1 MADVDAALHQ
11 EARDGD
17 VTAQDCAIQ
26 HRVAVLVHVA
36 SVDGVQRAARVV
48 HAAKKDRG
56 PQLPLRAIKNHL
68 TKSNCKILIRYP
80 INPINLKSKTV
91 PACPTSWNPVAR
103 ERIC

>member
-17 VTAQDCAIQ
+17 MTAQDRAIQ

-36 SVDGVQRAARVV
+36 SVDGVQRAARVF

-56 PQLPLRAIKNHL
+56 PQLPLRVNMHHL
-68 TKSNCKILIRYP
+68 TTINCNYVRL
-80 INPINLKSKTV
+80 LTL
-91 PACPTSWNPVAR
+91 
-103 ERIC
+103 